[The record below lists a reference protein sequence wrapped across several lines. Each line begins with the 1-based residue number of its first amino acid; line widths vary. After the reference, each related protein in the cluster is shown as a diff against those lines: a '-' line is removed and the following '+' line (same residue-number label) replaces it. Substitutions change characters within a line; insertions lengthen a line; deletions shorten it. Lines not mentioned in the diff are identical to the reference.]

1 MRWSPAQRIPG
12 GLRLQEGAAATLS
25 QEVSPG
31 WEGAWGWGAGLVAMG
46 LEDETGARWACIP
59 ECVRVPDAS
68 VTLFYV
74 LCPSLRGGG
83 GRGGEG
89 SCPWSSSQERH
100 LSCRGTAGVERTRD
114 PSGTPPPT
122 PSAHTPLCGAV

>member
-1 MRWSPAQRIPG
+1 MGSQVQRWCRPSVRDRMRWPPAQHIPG

-31 WEGAWGWGAGLVAMG
+31 WGGAWGWGAGLAVMG
-46 LEDETGARWACIP
+46 LEHETGARWACIP

-74 LCPSLRGGG
+74 LCPSLRGGVG
-83 GRGGEG
+83 GGAAPGPLPRRGI
-89 SCPWSSSQERH
+89 
-100 LSCRGTAGVERTRD
+100 
-114 PSGTPPPT
+114 
-122 PSAHTPLCGAV
+122 